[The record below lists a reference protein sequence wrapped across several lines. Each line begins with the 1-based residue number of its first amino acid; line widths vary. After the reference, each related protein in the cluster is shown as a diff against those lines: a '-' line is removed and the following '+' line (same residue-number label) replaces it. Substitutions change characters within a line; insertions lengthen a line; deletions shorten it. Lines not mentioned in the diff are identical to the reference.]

1 MDGPGA
7 RGDSVPSGDRGERPR
22 LLFVT
27 PLSVVPQTALKSGPE
42 SEPKSGRAAPAA
54 LPVGAA
60 PFVRRH
66 IGPSPTQQAAMLHEL
81 GASSRAELIA
91 DTIPADIRLEAEP
104 DLPPALSEAGLLD
117 ELRGI
122 AAENRV
128 LRSFLGQGYYGTVT
142 PPVLLRNILED
153 PGWYTQYT
161 PYQSEISQGRL
172 EILLNFQTLVADL
185 TALPIAGASLLD
197 EATAAAEA
205 MTMCA
210 RSGRGR
216 EVFVADENLH
226 PQTLA
231 VMETRAEAAGIR
243 LEVRDLAAGFPS
255 DGPDSAGQV
264 AGVAIQYPDTRGR
277 IRDWR
282 PLVASV
288 HAAGALVVAAT
299 DLLALT
305 LLEAPGE
312 FGADIAVGS
321 TQRFG
326 MPMGGGGPH
335 AAFLA
340 TRFSFARRMPGRVI
354 GVSRDAAGRVAF
366 RMALQTREQ
375 HIRRDRATSN
385 ICTAQVLPA
394 LVAST
399 YAAWHGPEG
408 LTRIARRVRRLTL
421 ALREGLGRLG
431 FDTGSGPVF
440 DTLEVRV
447 PEAETGAIL
456 ASAEA
461 RGVNLL
467 GRKGGGVGISLDET
481 AAPEDLD
488 RILDAF
494 RDGLPPVPAEELFP
508 AADLLAGDE
517 EELPER
523 LRRRSV
529 FLDHEVF
536 HAHRSEHEMLRYLH
550 RLRERDLSLTTSM
563 IPLGSCT
570 MKLNATAEMIPVTWP
585 GFASLHPFAPPEQL
599 RGYAR
604 IAADLEEQL
613 ARITGFDAVSLQPN
627 AGSQGEFAGLLMIR
641 AYHRSRGEGHRDV
654 CLIPLSA
661 HGTNPAS
668 AALAGLRVAPVAT
681 TRAGDIDAGDL
692 ARKIE
697 AHAGRIAALMITYP
711 STHGVFEEGVRKVC
725 RMVHEAGGLVYLDGA
740 NLNAQVGLTS
750 PRRIGADVCHINLH
764 KTFCIPH
771 GGGGP
776 GMGPVAATRELAPF
790 LPGHP
795 AEPEGGPE
803 RIGAISAAPWGS
815 PAILPISW
823 AYIRMMGAAGLREAS
838 EVAILSANYM
848 AGRLEGHYP
857 LLYSGSGGR
866 VAHEFVL
873 DCRPFRK
880 SAGVEVNDIAKRL
893 MDYGFHA
900 PTISFPVPGTLMIEP
915 TESESRE
922 ELDRFCEA
930 LVRIRAE
937 IRAIEEGRWSRE
949 ANPLRLA
956 PHTVREVV
964 RDDWDRPYSR
974 ETAAFP
980 APWVAENKY
989 WPPVSRVDNTRGD
1002 RNLICVCPDD
1012 WQSAAPRPDLETRP
1026 APDQPRPPRREG
1038 IQH

>member
-1 MDGPGA
+1 M
-7 RGDSVPSGDRGERPR
+7 
-22 LLFVT
+22 
-27 PLSVVPQTALKSGPE
+27 
-42 SEPKSGRAAPAA
+42 
-54 LPVGAA
+54 
-60 PFVRRH
+60 
-66 IGPSPTQQAAMLHEL
+66 
-81 GASSRAELIA
+81 
-91 DTIPADIRLEAEP
+91 
-104 DLPPALSEAGLLD
+104 
-117 ELRGI
+117 
-122 AAENRV
+122 

-243 LEVRDLAAGFPS
+243 LEVRDLAAGFPP

-447 PEAETGAIL
+447 TEAETGAIL

-494 RDGLPPVPAEELFP
+494 RDGLPPVPAGELSF

-517 EELPER
+517 EELPDR

-550 RLRERDLSLTTSM
+550 RLRERD
-563 IPLGSCT
+563 PLAHH
-570 MKLNATAEMIPVTWP
+570 LDDPARLLHHEAERDRRDDPR
-585 GFASLHPFAPPEQL
+585 H
-599 RGYAR
+599 
-604 IAADLEEQL
+604 L
-613 ARITGFDAVSLQPN
+613 ARVRFPPPLRPAGAV
-627 AGSQGEFAGLLMIR
+627 
-641 AYHRSRGEGHRDV
+641 
-654 CLIPLSA
+654 
-661 HGTNPAS
+661 
-668 AALAGLRVAPVAT
+668 AGLRPDRRRPRGAT
-681 TRAGDIDAGDL
+681 GPDHRLRRGEPAAERRL
-692 ARKIE
+692 
-697 AHAGRIAALMITYP
+697 AGR
-711 STHGVFEEGVRKVC
+711 VR
-725 RMVHEAGGLVYLDGA
+725 RSADDPRLPPE
-740 NLNAQVGLTS
+740 
-750 PRRIGADVCHINLH
+750 PRRGPPGCLPDPAVRARDE
-764 KTFCIPH
+764 P
-771 GGGGP
+771 GERRPGRSAGGP
-776 GMGPVAATRELAPF
+776 GR
-790 LPGHP
+790 H
-795 AEPEGGPE
+795 
-803 RIGAISAAPWGS
+803 
-815 PAILPISW
+815 
-823 AYIRMMGAAGLREAS
+823 
-838 EVAILSANYM
+838 
-848 AGRLEGHYP
+848 H
-857 LLYSGSGGR
+857 
-866 VAHEFVL
+866 
-873 DCRPFRK
+873 
-880 SAGVEVNDIAKRL
+880 
-893 MDYGFHA
+893 
-900 PTISFPVPGTLMIEP
+900 
-915 TESESRE
+915 
-922 ELDRFCEA
+922 
-930 LVRIRAE
+930 
-937 IRAIEEGRWSRE
+937 
-949 ANPLRLA
+949 
-956 PHTVREVV
+956 
-964 RDDWDRPYSR
+964 
-974 ETAAFP
+974 
-980 APWVAENKY
+980 
-989 WPPVSRVDNTRGD
+989 
-1002 RNLICVCPDD
+1002 
-1012 WQSAAPRPDLETRP
+1012 
-1026 APDQPRPPRREG
+1026 PRRR
-1038 IQH
+1038 H